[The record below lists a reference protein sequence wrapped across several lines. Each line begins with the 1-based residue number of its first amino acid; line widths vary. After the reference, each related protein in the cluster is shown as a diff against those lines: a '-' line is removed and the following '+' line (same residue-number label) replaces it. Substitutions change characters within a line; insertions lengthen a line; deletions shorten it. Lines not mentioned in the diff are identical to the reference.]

1 MNPSHF
7 KSRTDEQSLS
17 TLAHEM
23 AHLWQHHF
31 GKPSRAGYHNKEWAE
46 KMHMVGLVPSDTGQ
60 PGGKETGQQMTHYIA
75 PGGPFQLAF
84 ADLDAEG
91 FDALYVELWG
101 DADARKKR
109 KAKSAS
115 KTRYT
120 CPSCGLHAWAKPGAR
135 LMCGECE
142 ILMEAPE
149 SEGEDQEEAA

>member
-1 MNPSHF
+1 MFPQRSSTWP
-7 KSRTDEQSLS
+7 KSQL
-17 TLAHEM
+17 
-23 AHLWQHHF
+23 
-31 GKPSRAGYHNKEWAE
+31 RADK
-46 KMHMVGLVPSDTGQ
+46 
-60 PGGKETGQQMTHYIA
+60 
-75 PGGPFQLAF
+75 
-84 ADLDAEG
+84 
-91 FDALYVELWG
+91 ALYVELWG

-149 SEGEDQEEAA
+149 SEGEGEDQEEAA